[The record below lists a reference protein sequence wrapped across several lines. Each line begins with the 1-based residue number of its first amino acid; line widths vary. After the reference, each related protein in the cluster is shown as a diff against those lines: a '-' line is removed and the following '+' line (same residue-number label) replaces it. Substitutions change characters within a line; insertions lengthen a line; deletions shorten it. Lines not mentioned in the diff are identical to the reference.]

1 MRARASGRG
10 AGANNLGIA
19 PAQAALA
26 AAEGP
31 FKRATVLQPH
41 DMKGWMNLAK
51 TQAQLRGNDA
61 AADAIARARALS
73 GQPPA

>member
-1 MRARASGRG
+1 MF
-10 AGANNLGIA
+10 NNLGIA
-19 PAQAALA
+19 LAQAGKLA

-31 FKRATVLQPH
+31 FKRATELQPH
-41 DMKGWMNLAK
+41 DMKGWMNLAR

-73 GQPPA
+73 GQPAA